1 MPKYIGGCILLH
13 LGLNLAIAIAK
24 YQWDK
29 KLRDSLAHSKYSK
42 EVIDFGG
49 GLTTFI
55 IFSIIAVM
63 LYFITKLNDTPP
75 EMLNVFPYNLNIFYV
90 QGLMPT
96 IFVSFLCI
104 LFFSRSKA
112 LKREFKHTIYD
123 PYINPCINV
132 FKPKNHSM
140 LSRAVVKT
148 GAMGTIAPINFER
161 EMSTMTSMDLGI

>member
-1 MPKYIGGCILLH
+1 MPEYIGGCILLH
-13 LGLNLAIAIAK
+13 LGLNLGIAIAK

-29 KLRDSLAHSKYSK
+29 KLRNALAHSKYSK

-63 LYFITKLNDTPP
+63 LYFTTRLNEPP
-75 EMLNVFPYNLNIFYV
+75 PKMLNEFPYNLNIFYI

-104 LFFSRSKA
+104 LFFSQSKA
-112 LKREFKHTIYD
+112 LKREFKQTIYD
-123 PYINPCINV
+123 PYIKPYI
-132 FKPKNHSM
+132 KPKKHLM
-140 LSRAVVKT
+140 LSRAIVKT
-148 GAMGTIAPINFER
+148 GTLGVKVPHNFER
-161 EMSTMTSMDLGI
+161 EMTTMNLGV

>member
-24 YQWDK
+24 YQWDR

-55 IFSIIAVM
+55 IFSIIAVTM
-63 LYFITKLNDTPP
+63 YFITRLNETPP
-75 EMLNVFPYNLNIFYV
+75 KMLNEYPYNLNIFYI
-90 QGLMPT
+90 QGLSPT

-104 LFFSRSKA
+104 LFFSQNKT
-112 LKREFKHTIYD
+112 LKREFKQMIYD
-123 PYINPCINV
+123 PYINPCISI
-132 FKPKNHSM
+132 FKPKKDLM
-140 LSRAVVKT
+140 LSRAVIKT
-148 GAMGTIAPINFER
+148 GTMNAIAPFNFER
-161 EMSTMTSMDLGI
+161 EMTIMDLGL